1 MNISFLKLFL
11 CFSLIS
17 LFSWGCQRAN
27 SPPVAVN
34 QNCRQVNHSQGV
46 TCIPDD
52 WQTLIA
58 LDSVTAEGAIALD
71 IKPLGTTFSGIS
83 KHLED
88 RLTDV
93 KNIGTTGEPNLE
105 KILALKPD
113 LIVGID
119 SQENIY
125 PQLSKIA
132 PTTLIKFT
140 HSGNWKAVFQ
150 EFSTFIGKKE
160 VAEEVMAKYD
170 QRIAKFKEKMGDRP
184 PVVSV
189 VRIYPDSINL
199 YLRDSFVG
207 TILADAGLPRPE
219 SQNLSA
225 EEAKKIAGNEIQ
237 MSISKELLSKADGD
251 VIFIWTGEND
261 PKINE
266 ELQTKIIALQKEPL
280 WQNLKAVKNG
290 RVYQVPSYWIGS
302 GAIAANLVLDDL
314 FKYLINEKK
323 ENQN

>member
-1 MNISFLKLFL
+1 MKKY
-11 CFSLIS
+11 LILLLIT

-34 QNCRQVNHSQGV
+34 QNCRQVEHSQGIA
-46 TCIPDD
+46 CIPND
-52 WQTLIA
+52 WQTLVA
-58 LDSVTAEGAIALD
+58 LDSVTAENSIALD

-93 KNIGTTGEPNLE
+93 KNIGTTGEPNIE

-113 LIVGID
+113 LIIGID

-125 PQLSKIA
+125 PQLSEIA
-132 PTTLIKFT
+132 PTILISFK
-140 HSGNWKAVFQ
+140 HSGQWKAVFQ
-150 EFSTFIGKKE
+150 EFSTLIGKKE
-160 VAEEVMAKYD
+160 VAEQVMAKYD
-170 QRIAKFKEKMGDRP
+170 QRIAKFKEKIGDRP

-280 WQNLKAVKNG
+280 WQNLKAVKNE

-314 FKYLINEKK
+314 FKYLINEQK

>member
-1 MNISFLKLFL
+1 MNIHFPKLFL

-17 LFSWGCQRAN
+17 LFSWGCQSAN
-27 SPPVAVN
+27 SPPVVNN
-34 QNCRQVNHSQGV
+34 QNCRQVEHSQGIA
-46 TCIPDD
+46 CIPND
-52 WQTLIA
+52 WQTLVA
-58 LDSVTAEGAIALD
+58 LDSVTAEGAIALG

-88 RLTDV
+88 RLTNV

-125 PQLSKIA
+125 PQLSEIA

-140 HSGNWKAVFQ
+140 HSGHWKAVFQ
-150 EFSTFIGKKE
+150 EFSTLIGKKE
-160 VAEEVMAKYD
+160 VAEQVMAKYD
-170 QRIAKFKEKMGDRP
+170 QRIAKFKEKIGDHP

>member
-1 MNISFLKLFL
+1 MKKY
-11 CFSLIS
+11 LI
-17 LFSWGCQRAN
+17 LLLITLLSWGCQRTN
-27 SPPVAVN
+27 SPSTITN
-34 QNCRQVNHSQGV
+34 QDCRQVEHSQGV

-52 WQTLIA
+52 WQTLVA
-58 LDSVTAEGAIALD
+58 LDSVTAENSIALG
-71 IKPLGTTFSGIS
+71 ITPLGTTFSGIS

-88 RLTDV
+88 RFTNIN
-93 KNIGTTGEPNLE
+93 NIGTTGEPNIE

-125 PQLSKIA
+125 PQLSHIA
-132 PTTLIKFT
+132 PTVLIPYN
-140 HSGNWKAVFQ
+140 HSGEWKAVFQ
-150 EFSTFIGKKE
+150 EFSTLLGKKE
-160 VAEEVMAKYD
+160 VGEEIMAKYD
-170 QRIAKFKEKMGDRP
+170 QRIAEFKEKIGENP

-199 YLRDSFVG
+199 YLRDSFLG

-237 MSISKELLSKADGD
+237 MIISKELLTKADAD

-266 ELQTKIIALQKEPL
+266 ELQQKIIALQKDNL
-280 WQNLKAVKNG
+280 WQNLQAVKNG

-314 FKYLINEKK
+314 FKYLINEQKDK
-323 ENQN
+323 N

>member
-1 MNISFLKLFL
+1 MMNIHFPKLFL
-11 CFSLIS
+11 CLSLIS
-17 LFSWGCQRAN
+17 LFSWGCQNTN

-34 QNCRQVNHSQGV
+34 QDCRQVNHSQGV

-52 WQTLIA
+52 WQTLVTLDTAENSIA
-58 LDSVTAEGAIALD
+58 LGIT
-71 IKPLGTTFSGIS
+71 PLGTTFSDTS

-88 RLTDV
+88 RLTNV
-93 KNIGTTGEPNLE
+93 NNIGTTGEPNLE

-119 SQENIY
+119 NQENIY
-125 PQLSKIA
+125 AQLSQIA
-132 PTTLIKFT
+132 PTVLISFK
-140 HSGNWKAVFQ
+140 HSGHWKAVFQ
-150 EFSTFIGKKE
+150 EFSTLIGKKE
-160 VAEEVMAKYD
+160 VAEQVMAKYD
-170 QRIAKFKEKMGDRP
+170 QRIAEFKEKIGDRP

-199 YLRDSFVG
+199 YLRDSFIG
-207 TILADAGLPRPE
+207 TILNDAGLPRPE

-225 EEAKKIAGNEIQ
+225 EEAKNIAGNEIQ

-266 ELQTKIIALQKEPL
+266 ELQQKILALQKVPL

-314 FKYLINEKK
+314 FKYLINEQK

>member
-1 MNISFLKLFL
+1 MNIHFPKLFL
-11 CFSLIS
+11 SLSLIS
-17 LFSWGCQRAN
+17 LFSWGCQSAN
-27 SPPVAVN
+27 SPPNIAN
-34 QNCRQVNHSQGV
+34 QDCRQVNHSQGV
-46 TCIPDD
+46 TCIPND
-52 WQTLIA
+52 WQTLVA
-58 LDSVTAEGAIALD
+58 LDSVTAENLIALG

-88 RLTDV
+88 RLTNV
-93 KNIGTTGEPNLE
+93 NNIGITGEPNIE

-125 PQLSKIA
+125 PQLSQIA
-132 PTTLIKFT
+132 PTALIKFT
-140 HSGNWKAVFQ
+140 HSGHWKAVFQ
-150 EFSTFIGKKE
+150 EFSTLIDKKE
-160 VAEEVMAKYD
+160 VEKEVMAKYH
-170 QRIAKFKEKMGDRP
+170 QRIAEFRSKIGDNP
-184 PVVSV
+184 PVISV

-237 MSISKELLSKADGD
+237 MSISKELLTKADGD

-266 ELQTKIIALQKEPL
+266 ELQQKIIALQKDPL

-290 RVYQVPSYWIGS
+290 QVYQVPSYWIGS
-302 GAIAANLVLDDL
+302 GSIAANLVLDDL
-314 FKYLINEKK
+314 FKYLINEPKD
-323 ENQN
+323 NN